1 MFSMRILI
9 FLFLAAGAWAQV
21 VSGLFPANRLA
32 RKTFSALG
40 TPTDG
45 AVAYCPDCAR
55 VSPCAGSGTGA
66 MARRE
71 AGTWNC
77 SGGTGGGSGTSGLA
91 ALVGGPGIF
100 LVDTGVDVT
109 IEIDDTFVPTLDSAN
124 VFALLQT
131 MPGANLALATDPA
144 SPANGDLWYA
154 VDLAKWRAREGGTTK
169 NVISAAGGGA
179 ASWTP
184 TFYCSTQPT
193 PSSTIFCGPFG
204 FTPTEL
210 AARAFSPIA
219 GTLKNLRMLMTSYSN
234 PGMACTLR
242 KNGVDTALVASWAN
256 DTTAGVLVADTTN
269 TAAIAAGDWIGLKCV
284 NATALSGPWVSW
296 QVSVE

>member
-1 MFSMRILI
+1 MRILI

-45 AVAYCPDCAR
+45 AVAYCADCAR
-55 VSPCAGSGTGA
+55 VSPCAGAGTGA

-71 AGTWNC
+71 AGAWNC

-109 IEIDDTFVPTLDSAN
+109 IEIDDTFVPTLDAAN
-124 VFALLQT
+124 VFAALQT
-131 MPGANLALATDPA
+131 MPGANLALATDPP
-144 SPANGDLWYA
+144 SPSPGDIWYA

-169 NVISAAGGGA
+169 DVISAPGGGT
-179 ASWTP
+179 ASWTS
-184 TFYCSTQPT
+184 TFFCGTQPT
-193 PSSTIFCGPFG
+193 PASTTYCGPYG
-204 FTPTEL
+204 FTSTEG
-210 AARAFSPIA
+210 AARAISPIA
-219 GTLKNLRMLMTSYSN
+219 GTLKNLRVLTALYSN
-234 PGMACTLR
+234 PNLTCTLR
-242 KNGVDTALVASWAN
+242 KNGVSTTLVVSWPIDTVAGTLFS
-256 DTTAGVLVADTTN
+256 DTTH
-269 TAAIAAGDWIGLKCV
+269 TAAVAAGDAVGLMCV
-284 NATALSGPWVSW
+284 NPTGLSGPFVTW
-296 QVSVE
+296 QVTVE